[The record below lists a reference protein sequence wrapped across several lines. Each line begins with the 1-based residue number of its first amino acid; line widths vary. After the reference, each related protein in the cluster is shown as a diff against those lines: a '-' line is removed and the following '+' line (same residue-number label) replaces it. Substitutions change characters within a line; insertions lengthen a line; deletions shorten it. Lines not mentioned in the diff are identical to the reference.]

1 MKVSGYKIDE
11 IADLLTAKM
20 NEEYNKL
27 EKELKVAVST
37 AIKSTIPKDA
47 LVFHAK
53 YKDVLSGTKYVS
65 FNCNGH
71 DFSGRVECPFGDAFV
86 DSNSV
91 NFKNDSEIG
100 LMMEQKGL
108 MSKKI
113 RETRNKIKCTLS
125 KLGTYAQIK
134 NQFPEAY
141 TLLVEKVDKQEFN
154 TSLCDDV
161 ESLRAQLNHSK

>member
-20 NEEYNKL
+20 NEEYDEL

-37 AIKSTIPKDA
+37 AIKSMIPKDA
-47 LVFHAK
+47 LIFHAK
-53 YKDVLSGTKYVS
+53 YKDALSGTKYVS
-65 FNCNGH
+65 FNCNGYN
-71 DFSGRVECPFGDAFV
+71 FNGRVECPFGDAFV
-86 DSNSV
+86 DSNNV
-91 NFKNDSEIG
+91 NFKDDSEIG

-141 TLLVEKVDKQEFN
+141 ALLVEKVDKQEFN